1 MGSILLA
8 ALSAAALLTNCADV
22 AMATFAK
29 HTNTPFEIIGS
40 VSCGQNNGSP
50 HLNVSDETGGTLIVD
65 ITNDPQWKSIRNGD
79 ILKIRGVILLSTNG
93 MTSARCRQLTFL
105 RHEAPPQPI
114 EMDFSAFNDGRLDC
128 RKVRAHGK
136 VMEVFVDEI
145 DPQYIYASLDCHGN
159 ITYLTFQHSTSIQE
173 RLLQLRDAEVTV
185 VGEVSSSI
193 SNARRSLGRTIGC
206 RSLDDLTVNTPP
218 PADVF
223 AVPTIPFESSNFAAE
238 ILPAGRRRT
247 IGTVIAVRSGRRVY
261 LREKSDETR
270 SDETRCAK
278 LAAIPMPSCGELI
291 EVAGLP
297 ETDFYRI
304 NLTDA
309 DWRSLGVGD
318 LTNRPAERISIAHLL
333 TDEQG
338 RPRITSTH
346 HGRLVRIEGLI
357 VDQPSVGGFQD
368 VLMLKDGDLVIP
380 VELTTAKES
389 LKKTSVGSRI
399 AVTGIC
405 IVETETWCPTAGF
418 PHATGVV
425 IVPRSADDIVVLSR
439 PPWWTPLRFLI
450 LIAVLFV
457 LLVAILVWN
466 RILQAVIRRK
476 SHQLMRE
483 QLAKARSELRVSER
497 TNLAIELHDALSQNL
512 SGLAFQ
518 LATAK
523 SALTADPSAL
533 PRHLDTAERML
544 ISSRT
549 ELKHC
554 LSDLRDN
561 TLDEKDFVAAIRQT
575 LVPVVNETSVSIQ
588 FTVPRQKLADTTAH
602 AILCII
608 RELAANAVLHGHATQ
623 LDIRGTSAD
632 GKLAFSVRDNG
643 SGFDPKSRPGLADG
657 HYGLDGIHER
667 VEHLKGSLVI
677 DSTPGRGTCV
687 TISNIGL

>member
-1 MGSILLA
+1 MGLILLA
-8 ALSAAALLTNCADV
+8 VLSAAALLTNCADV
-22 AMATFAK
+22 ATAAYGK
-29 HTNTPFEIIGS
+29 RSGVPFEIVGS
-40 VSCGQNNGSP
+40 VSRGDNNGSP
-50 HLNVSDETGGTLIVD
+50 HLNVADKTGGTMVVD
-65 ITNDPQWKSIRNGD
+65 IVNDPHWNDVRDGD
-79 ILKIRGVILLSTNG
+79 ILRIRGVILLSTNG
-93 MTSARCRQLTFL
+93 LTSARCRQLTFI
-105 RHEAPPQPI
+105 RHAEPPPPV
-114 EMDFSAFNDGRLDC
+114 EMDFAAFNAGRLDC
-128 RKVRAHGK
+128 RRVRLQGK
-136 VMEVFVDEI
+136 LMEVFIDEI
-145 DPQYIYASLDCHGN
+145 DPRYVYASLNCNGMN
-159 ITYLTFQHSTSIQE
+159 VYLTFPNRPSVRE
-173 RLLQLRDAEVTV
+173 KLLCLRDAVVTA
-185 VGEVSSSI
+185 VGSVSGCG

-206 RSLDDLTVNTPP
+206 QSPDDLTINTPP
-218 PADVF
+218 PANVF
-223 AVPTIPFESSNFAAE
+223 AVPTIPIESPNVAAE
-238 ILPAGRRRT
+238 ILSTGRRRAV
-247 IGTVIAVRSGRRVY
+247 GTVIAVRSNNRIY
-261 LREKSDETR
+261 LREGGNSTR
-270 SDETRCAK
+270 HVK
-278 LAAIPMPSCGELI
+278 LATDRMPKYGNRI
-291 EVAGLP
+291 EVIGLP

-309 DWRSLGVGD
+309 DWRLLATGTTPD
-318 LTNRPAERISIAHLL
+318 EIARQVSVSTLL
-333 TDEQG
+333 TDERG
-338 RPRITSTH
+338 RPRITPIH

-368 VLMLKDGDLVIP
+368 ILMLKDGDLVIP

-389 LKKTSVGSRI
+389 LKRTSVGSRI

-405 IVETETWCPTAGF
+405 IVETETWRPTAGF

-457 LLVAILVWN
+457 LLVVILVWN

-497 TNLAIELHDALSQNL
+497 TNLAVELHDALSQNL
-512 SGLAFQ
+512 TGLAFQ

-523 SALTADPSAL
+523 SALTADPDAL

-549 ELKHC
+549 ELKRC
-554 LSDLRDN
+554 LSDLRNN

-602 AILCII
+602 AILCIT

-677 DSTPGRGTCV
+677 DSEPGCGTCV

>member
-1 MGSILLA
+1 MGLILLA
-8 ALSAAALLTNCADV
+8 VLSAAALLTNCADV
-22 AMATFAK
+22 ATAAYGK
-29 HTNTPFEIIGS
+29 RSGVPFEIVGS
-40 VSCGQNNGSP
+40 VSRGDNNGSP
-50 HLNVSDETGGTLIVD
+50 HLNVADKTGGTMVVD
-65 ITNDPQWKSIRNGD
+65 IVNDPHWNDVRDGD
-79 ILKIRGVILLSTNG
+79 ILRIRGVILLSTNG
-93 MTSARCRQLTFL
+93 LTSARCRQLTFI
-105 RHEAPPQPI
+105 RHAEPPPPV
-114 EMDFSAFNDGRLDC
+114 EMDFAAFNAGRLDC
-128 RKVRAHGK
+128 RRVRLQGK
-136 VMEVFVDEI
+136 LMEVFIDEI
-145 DPQYIYASLDCHGN
+145 DPRYVYASLNCNGMN
-159 ITYLTFQHSTSIQE
+159 VYLTFPNRPSVRE
-173 RLLQLRDAEVTV
+173 KLLCLRDAVVTA
-185 VGEVSSSI
+185 VGSVSGCG

-206 RSLDDLTVNTPP
+206 RSPDDLTINAPP
-218 PADVF
+218 PANVF
-223 AVPTIPFESSNFAAE
+223 TVPTIPIESPNVAAE
-238 ILPAGRRRT
+238 ILSTGRRRVV
-247 IGTVIAVRSGRRVY
+247 GTVIAVRSNNRIY
-261 LREKSDETR
+261 LREGGNSTR
-270 SDETRCAK
+270 HVK
-278 LAAIPMPSCGELI
+278 LATDRMPKCGNRI
-291 EVAGLP
+291 EVVGLP

-309 DWRSLGVGD
+309 DWRLLATGTTPD
-318 LTNRPAERISIAHLL
+318 EIARQVSVSTLL
-333 TDEQG
+333 TDERG
-338 RPRITSTH
+338 RPRITPIH

-368 VLMLKDGDLVIP
+368 ILMLKDGDLIIP

-389 LKKTSVGSRI
+389 LKGTSVGSRI

-405 IVETETWCPTAGF
+405 IVETETWRPTAGF

-457 LLVAILVWN
+457 LLVVILVWN

-497 TNLAIELHDALSQNL
+497 TNLAVELHDALSQNL
-512 SGLAFQ
+512 TGLAFQ

-523 SALTADPSAL
+523 SALSADPSAL

-549 ELKHC
+549 ELKRC
-554 LSDLRDN
+554 LSDLRNN

-677 DSTPGRGTCV
+677 DSAPGCGTCV